1 MILLLL
7 QFGFLQSPFSET
19 HFGKLNRGG
28 AGDFHDVHL
37 SYLIGT
43 VAGNKV
49 SCKLTYFRDD
59 FDLALKNA
67 FAIDAAKATP
77 IQAKLQVDSAVARY
91 VKTHI
96 KFTANG
102 TLAPEWK
109 FIAIITDDQSRI
121 LTFELLLPKG
131 TGIKSAVV
139 ENTALFGEYAD
150 QQNLLLIT
158 TPDGKEQ
165 SFIFTR
171 TAKTCSLTF

>member
-1 MILLLL
+1 MRVMILLLL
-7 QFGFLQSPFSET
+7 QFGFLQPPLL
-19 HFGKLNRGG
+19 KGG

-59 FDLALKNA
+59 FDLALKNT

-77 IQAKLQVDSAVARY
+77 VQAKLQIDSAVARY
-91 VKTHI
+91 VKTYI

-109 FIAIITDDQSRI
+109 FISITTDDQSRV
-121 LTFELLLPKG
+121 LTFDLLLPKG
-131 TGIKSAVV
+131 VIVKSAVV

-158 TPDGKEQ
+158 APDGQEQ

-171 TAKTCSLTF
+171 ASKTCSLTF